1 MMSNMVRTFIVAV
14 CVVGFVGTEGC
25 RRSNEPEK
33 SGAAKPTGGDKAEV
47 PVFSLA
53 WSEYPSWS
61 TFGVAHEM
69 GIIDGRRGKMGPIEK
84 KWGVDIELKEADYDS
99 CIVMYGAGK
108 CDAACLTNM
117 DILNPCIRRTSVGIL
132 PTSTSYGADALIVA
146 DTIKAIT
153 QLRGQNVYGLKKT
166 VSEYCFV
173 RNLELLGEKEAD
185 HRFTNMDPGA
195 AATAL
200 QQKREGYDAI
210 VVWNPFVLETLNKR
224 ADAKVLFDSTTI
236 PGEIVDMV
244 QVAQES
250 LDRPGGKAFALAVI
264 DTFYA
269 INARLADPAT
279 RNDTLIALGEKFANL
294 DLPSMEKVV
303 EQTLFYAT
311 PQAGITLLEG
321 DKWATPG
328 VASSLTGDSFKM
340 IMNRVVEFC
349 VSHEIVPSAPTVG
362 YGAKAASPEVDFR
375 LDPTYIQEF
384 LAKAGS

>member
-1 MMSNMVRTFIVAV
+1 MRSNMVRALIVAV
-14 CVVGFVGTEGC
+14 CVVGFMGTSGC
-25 RRSNEPEK
+25 RRSAEPEK
-33 SGAAKPTGGDKAEV
+33 SGAAKPAGDKAEV

-61 TFGVAHEM
+61 VFGVAHEIK
-69 GIIDGRRGKMGPIEK
+69 IIDGRKGKMGPIEK

-117 DILNPCIRRTSVGIL
+117 DILNPCLRRASVGIL

-153 QLRGQNVYGLKKT
+153 QLRGNNVYGLKKT

-173 RNLELLGEKEAD
+173 RNLEILGEKEVD

-224 ADAKVLFDSTTI
+224 SDAKVLFDSTTI

-244 QVAQES
+244 QVAQAS

-264 DTFYA
+264 ETFYA
-269 INARLADPAT
+269 INGRLAAPAT

-294 DLPSMEKVV
+294 DLQSMEKVV

-340 IMNRVVEFC
+340 IMKRVVEFC
-349 VSHEIVPSAPTVG
+349 VSHEIVPSAPSVG
-362 YGAKAASPEVDFR
+362 YGAKAASSEVDYR
-375 LDPTYIQEF
+375 LDPTYIREF
-384 LAKAGS
+384 LAKKGS